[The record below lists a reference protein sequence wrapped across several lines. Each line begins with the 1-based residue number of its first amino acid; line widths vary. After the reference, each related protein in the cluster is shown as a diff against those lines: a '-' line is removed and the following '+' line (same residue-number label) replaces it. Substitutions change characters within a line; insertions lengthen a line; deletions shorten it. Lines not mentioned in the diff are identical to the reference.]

1 MGRLPLQDS
10 TAIVLQRKISGT
22 NCSDAMA
29 LFPRWTNTVA
39 RLSLAGL
46 FATPLLAITFLLV
59 WVRTPFITHE
69 RIEVAQPVQF
79 DHRHHSWENGIDC
92 RFCHTSVE
100 TSPYAGMPP
109 TDRCIGCHGQVWNKS
124 PRLAPVRQAFFTARP
139 IPWVKVHALP
149 DFVYFDHSIHVNK
162 GVGCV
167 TCHGRVD
174 QMPAVYQHAPLMMSW
189 CLDCH
194 RNPAPHLRPKSEITN
209 MLWSARRSGEGERR
223 SERSGLNLAES
234 LPGPDAELYASLE
247 PGELS
252 KRLVQDYDV
261 HPRTSCETCHR

>member
-1 MGRLPLQDS
+1 VWRGLVAA
-10 TAIVLQRKISGT
+10 TK
-22 NCSDAMA
+22 CSDAMA

-39 RLSLAGL
+39 RVSLALAAIVPTALVGL
-46 FATPLLAITFLLV
+46 LLIIA
-59 WVRTPFITHE
+59 RTPFVTNE
-69 RIEVAQPVQF
+69 RIEIAQPVQF

-100 TSPYAGMPP
+100 SAPNAGLPP
-109 TDRCIGCHGQVWNKS
+109 TDRCMGCHDQVWNKS
-124 PRLAPVRQAFFTARP
+124 PRLEPVRQAFFSERP
-139 IPWVKVHALP
+139 IPWVKVHDLP

-174 QMPAVYQHAPLMMSW
+174 EMPAVRQQAPLTMNW

-194 RNPAPHLRPKSEITN
+194 RDPGPNLRPKTEITN
-209 MLWSARRSGEGERR
+209 MLWGSGEHDPA
-223 SERSGLNLAES
+223 LVAAES
-234 LPGPDAELYASLE
+234 LPGPDKALYASLDRAAL
-247 PGELS
+247 GKQLL
-252 KRLVQDYDV
+252 KDYDV